1 MTRTLVVPALIAGAF
16 LFVWSAKADDVP
28 ASAAA

>member
-1 MTRTLVVPALIAGAF
+1 MMQTLVVPALIAEAF

-28 ASAAA
+28 ASTAA